1 MVSVGRLGSFA
12 QALIRTALPCVER
25 LCLTSRWRF
34 GSFAKAIV
42 SSCLNVRD
50 LGLAVWLR
58 ASAHPNCPALLGGA
72 RPGALL
78 RLGGVAASSLAI
90 PGIRASARVRAFRG
104 RRALRGR
111 GGCSSGGQAPV
122 RRARRWTA

>member
-1 MVSVGRLGSFA
+1 MISVGRLGSFA

-78 RLGGVAASSLAI
+78 RLGGGAASSLAI
-90 PGIRASARVRAFRG
+90 PVVRASARVRACPG
-104 RRALRGR
+104 RRSWR
-111 GGCSSGGQAPV
+111 GGGGV
-122 RRARRWTA
+122 RRG